1 MRIAVITVAPTPYR
15 DPVFARLSDFQQ
27 DEVHVLYS
35 TYREPNRDW
44 SLSRFPENH
53 IFLKERY
60 LKKGDGIN
68 YIHFNPDVWSH
79 LKKIDPDVIITQGF
93 NPTYL
98 MGWLFSVIHG
108 KKHIILFDDWLYLQN
123 KLSKVH
129 LAVRR
134 LVFKKT
140 QAFVGPGKH
149 TADLY
154 RSYGLSE
161 DSLFDSQL
169 CADDTIYT
177 HNLPLEDR
185 PYDLMFI
192 GRFHEL
198 KLPFFFTEV
207 ASRLAEKRPRLR
219 VLVIGSG
226 PLKEAFLSS
235 LEEAGLNYEYPG
247 FVQPDQLPSYYAKS
261 KIMLFTTAHDAWG
274 LVANEALIS
283 GTPVIS
289 TPYAGCKDDLVVHGQ
304 NGFILDTE
312 VDQWVDHCEKLLK
325 NEGLWKKFS
334 QNGVATK
341 EYFNYEQAAK
351 GLYAACKHAYAS

>member
-44 SLSRFPENH
+44 SLNRFPQNH
-53 IFLKERY
+53 IFLKERF

-68 YIHFNPDVWSH
+68 YIHFNPDVWNN
-79 LKKIDPDVIITQGF
+79 LKRIDPDIIITQGF

-98 MGWLFSVIHG
+98 MSWLFSVIH
-108 KKHIILFDDWLYLQN
+108 KRKHIILFDDWLYLQS
-123 KLSKVH
+123 KLSKLH
-129 LAVRR
+129 TAVRKM
-134 LVFKKT
+134 VFKHT
-140 QAFVGPGKH
+140 HAFVGPGKH

-154 RSYGLSE
+154 RSYGIAE
-161 DSLFDSQL
+161 ERLFDSQL
-169 CADDTIYT
+169 CADDTLYT
-177 HNLPLEDR
+177 HNFPLAER

-198 KLPFFFTEV
+198 KLPFFFTKV
-207 ASRLAEKRPRLR
+207 ASKLAEKKPDLRL
-219 VLVIGSG
+219 LIIGSG
-226 PLKEAFLSS
+226 PLKEEFLSA
-235 LEEAGLNYEYPG
+235 LDTANLTYDYPG
-247 FVQPDQLPSYYAKS
+247 FVQPDQLPTYYAKS

-289 TPYAGCKDDLVVHGQ
+289 TPYAGCKDDLVLHNK
-304 NGFILDTE
+304 NGFILDTNPDE
-312 VDQWVDHCEKLLK
+312 WVRHCEQLL
-325 NEGLWKKFS
+325 NDASLWKTFS
-334 QNGVATK
+334 QNGVGTK
-341 EYFNYEQAAK
+341 DYFNYDQAAK
-351 GLYAACKHAYAS
+351 GLYTACKYAFSN